1 MIGQGLHKCIL
12 YAPISTITVTKYIVP
27 IHMYRKHTSTCP
39 VLMFEIVPLYRDD
52 TSLSIKEKDTL
63 TASDMQI
70 MLGKVKKSLKNDLK
84 GLRQ

>member
-1 MIGQGLHKCIL
+1 M
-12 YAPISTITVTKYIVP
+12 
-27 IHMYRKHTSTCP
+27 
-39 VLMFEIVPLYRDD
+39 LMYRDD
-52 TSLSIKEKDTL
+52 TSLTIKEKDTL